1 MFFLIQLLI
10 IKFHS
15 ARNYIKV
22 SFRSLL
28 FKIIRLIFYVRH
40 FFYWRIVFSSEV
52 LVIVTILL
60 HEDLCDLSDLKC
72 KPNITQMNQCSQY
85 RCNSIGL
92 TQCQSRIFYWVYCT
106 TSIVD
111 HLYLPTRLYDSV
123 TPETYQATFTN
134 DKTERLTVS

>member
-1 MFFLIQLLI
+1 MNTLHSSNKQPQPVTFSGLHIYGKVNKFQFHATLFVFTLKEVIKYWCFFLIQLLI

-60 HEDLCDLSDLKC
+60 HEDLCDVSDLKC
-72 KPNITQMNQCSQY
+72 KPNITQMNQCS
-85 RCNSIGL
+85 
-92 TQCQSRIFYWVYCT
+92 
-106 TSIVD
+106 
-111 HLYLPTRLYDSV
+111 
-123 TPETYQATFTN
+123 
-134 DKTERLTVS
+134 

>member
-1 MFFLIQLLI
+1 MKNRLQWTPYIPPINNHNLWLLVAFTFMAKWINSSFMPHCLFLLLRKSLNIDVFLIQLLI

-60 HEDLCDLSDLKC
+60 HEDLCDVSDLKC
-72 KPNITQMNQCSQY
+72 KPNITQMNQCS
-85 RCNSIGL
+85 
-92 TQCQSRIFYWVYCT
+92 
-106 TSIVD
+106 
-111 HLYLPTRLYDSV
+111 
-123 TPETYQATFTN
+123 
-134 DKTERLTVS
+134 